1 MSRFQDLFGREPA
14 IRSEAPGRVNLM
26 GEHTDYNGGFV
37 LPSPIPQT
45 TRVELALR
53 DGRTVRAFSANAADE
68 APLTYTLGD
77 EKPGR
82 GWLDFVQ
89 GITSVLRGE
98 GMAPGG
104 FDVLIESTVPLGG
117 GVSSSASLSVA
128 LFRALRTAFGLDLD
142 DKRIALLGQ
151 RVENQFVGAQV
162 GIMDPMAVSLGRPG
176 FALFLDTRS
185 LEYEHVPLPAGSEWV
200 VIHSGVAHEHS
211 AGDYNTRRAE
221 CERACALLGVRQLR
235 DLTDA
240 EPPRL
245 AALPALLNRRARH
258 VVTENARVHA
268 AVRAM
273 RHGDAVI
280 LGALFN
286 ASHESQRDDYAV
298 SVPEVDRLA
307 ELARQEPDVYG
318 CRLTGG
324 GFGGSVVLLAQA
336 GRGRAAAE
344 QAAQQ
349 YAAETGR
356 TPRVL

>member
-1 MSRFQDLFGREPA
+1 MNHFHDLFSREPA
-14 IRSEAPGRVNLM
+14 VRSEAPGRVNLM

-37 LPSPIPQT
+37 LPTPIAQT
-45 TRVELALR
+45 TRVELAPR
-53 DGRTVRAFSANAADE
+53 DDRTVRAFSANAAGD

-77 EKPGR
+77 ERPGR

-89 GITSVLRGE
+89 GITAVLRGE
-98 GMAPGG
+98 GMPPGG
-104 FDVLIESTVPLGG
+104 FDVRIESTVPVGG

-162 GIMDPMAVSLGRPG
+162 GVMDPMACSLGRPG

-200 VIHSGVAHEHS
+200 VIHSGVAHDHS

-221 CERACALLGVRQLR
+221 CERAGALLGVRRLR

-240 EPPRL
+240 DMPRV
-245 AALPALLNRRARH
+245 AALPAPLNRRARH
-258 VVTENARVHA
+258 VITENDRVHA

-273 RHGDAVI
+273 RHGDALN

-286 ASHESQRDDYAV
+286 ASHQSQRDDYAV
-298 SVPEVDRLA
+298 SVKEVDRLA
-307 ELARQEPDVYG
+307 ELARQEI
-318 CRLTGG
+318 
-324 GFGGSVVLLAQA
+324 
-336 GRGRAAAE
+336 GRAH
-344 QAAQQ
+344 
-349 YAAETGR
+349 
-356 TPRVL
+356 V

>member
-1 MSRFQDLFGREPA
+1 MNHFHDLFSREPA
-14 IRSEAPGRVNLM
+14 VRSEVPGRVNLM

-37 LPSPIPQT
+37 LPTPIAQT
-45 TRVELALR
+45 TRVELAPR
-53 DGRTVRAFSANAADE
+53 DDRTVRAFSANAAGG

-89 GITSVLRGE
+89 GITTVLRGE
-98 GMAPGG
+98 GMKPGG
-104 FDVLIESTVPLGG
+104 FDVRIESTVPVGG

-162 GIMDPMAVSLGRPG
+162 GVMDPMACSLGRPG

-235 DLTDA
+235 DVTDA
-240 EPPRL
+240 DLPRV
-245 AALPALLNRRARH
+245 AALPEPLNRRARH

-273 RHGDAVI
+273 RHGDALI

-286 ASHESQRDDYAV
+286 ASHASQRDDYAV
-298 SVPEVDRLA
+298 SAAEVDRLA

-336 GRGRAAAE
+336 GRGRTAAE
-344 QAAQQ
+344 RVARA